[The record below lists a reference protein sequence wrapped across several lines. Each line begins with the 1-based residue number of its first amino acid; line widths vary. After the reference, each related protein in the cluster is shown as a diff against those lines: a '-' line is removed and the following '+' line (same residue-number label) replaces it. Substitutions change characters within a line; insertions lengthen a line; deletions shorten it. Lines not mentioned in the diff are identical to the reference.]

1 MAGVDYK
8 IKYLDLRSKFMK
20 TAERM
25 YRLGKEDGLKE
36 GQMQAQQQQM
46 QQQAEMEA
54 MQAQQAGMGG
64 EPQID
69 PETGEPMP
77 PQEGMEPGMQ
87 EAMGPEEMAQMQEEG
102 MDQEQGSE
110 LDQRINELESLV
122 AKGEKPKV
130 TDLRKAVIELA
141 ELRKSQKQMKSNHKK
156 VTSSKQK
163 GLVDSILKKWE
174 SEANKDS
181 QTKELERIIQSEG
194 IEIK

>member
-54 MQAQQAGMGG
+54 MQAQAGMGG

-69 PETGEPMP
+69 PQTGEPIP
-77 PQEGMEPGMQ
+77 PQEGMDPGME
-87 EAMGPEEMAQMQEEG
+87 EAMSPDEMAQMQEEG

-174 SEANKDS
+174 AEANKES
-181 QTKELERIIQSEG
+181 QTKELEKIIQSEG